1 MRRHRSPGKR
11 PARAK
16 PPAQPDLTQVLG
28 AFSDGMDFIDVAIR
42 SLDADD
48 GRGGVEIHVL
58 EHGLTEL
65 RAAYNQLDAAI
76 SIQTLQTLS
85 KGK

>member
-1 MRRHRSPGKR
+1 MKRYAAPGKR
-11 PARAK
+11 SARVK
-16 PPAQPDLTQVLG
+16 PTAQPDLTQVLG
-28 AFSDGMDFIDVAIR
+28 AFSDAMNFIDVAIR

-65 RAAYNQLDAAI
+65 RAAYNQLDTAI
-76 SIQTLQTLS
+76 SIQTLS